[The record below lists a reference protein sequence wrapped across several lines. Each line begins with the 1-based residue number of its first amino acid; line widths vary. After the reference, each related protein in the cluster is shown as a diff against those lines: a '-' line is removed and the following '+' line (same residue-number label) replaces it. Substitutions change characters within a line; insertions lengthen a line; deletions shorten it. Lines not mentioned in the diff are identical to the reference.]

1 MPLRLL
7 VTVLGI
13 CWMCA
18 AAVKPLV
25 GQSNGQSNRSSP
37 EQGFTLRS
45 ETRSVLTDV
54 TVIDRNG
61 NPVRGLPS
69 SAFHVFDDNRPQDI
83 ASFEEHSARD
93 AAAAVSAPATAP
105 GVYSNDLVLH
115 PPSVLNVVLLDTT
128 NMRMEDQMYLSY
140 QLNKF
145 LKTLEP
151 GQQLAVY
158 LRNGP
163 AIIQLQGFTADHALL
178 AAAIRRGL
186 PRLMPQGREYLT
198 DSQTLQ
204 QLAVYLGQW
213 PGRKNVLWFSGGST
227 AFLMADAEVLG
238 IFNLDAADPDL
249 RRMFD
254 ELESSRIAV
263 YPIDARGL
271 TLNHGAT
278 IVGQQMRMSDEAE
291 ATGGRAFYSNNGLA
305 QIAKQVV
312 ETDGSFYTL
321 TYSPHDFHYD
331 NKWHKVKVT
340 VDGNG
345 YRLSYRHG
353 YFADGS
359 NGNDVPSG
367 TRNRLL
373 PDGTT
378 AMREEER
385 TVPLVF
391 AASVASGAVRPI
403 GGVATPEPATPPKK
417 RTMPLTIHYSVAADA
432 LTRRMLEGQP
442 KVLLGIAVLAFDENG
457 GLIGHDAEQFT
468 LRLNEERLRLTPHAP
483 VLLQQEIDLRKGEA
497 YLFVTM
503 WDMTSGHAGSIEMP
517 VQVPLPVNKTDAAIV
532 H

>member
-1 MPLRLL
+1 MPLRSL
-7 VTVLGI
+7 VAVLGI
-13 CWMCA
+13 CWMYA
-18 AAVKPLV
+18 AAVKPLD
-25 GQSNGQSNRSSP
+25 GQSKGSTA

-69 SAFHVFDDNRPQDI
+69 SVFHIFDDNRPQDI

-93 AAAAVSAPATAP
+93 TGAAASAPAGAA

-115 PPSVLNVVLLDTT
+115 PPSVLNIVLLDTT
-128 NMRMEDQMYLSY
+128 NIDVEDQMYLSF

-163 AIIQLQGFTADHALL
+163 AIVQLQGFTADHELL
-178 AAAIRRGL
+178 AAAIHRGL
-186 PRLMPQGREYLT
+186 PRFLPQGREYLT
-198 DSQTLQ
+198 DAQTLHE
-204 QLAVYLGQW
+204 LAVHLGQW

-227 AFLMADAEVLG
+227 AFLMADAEALS
-238 IFNLDAADPDL
+238 IFNMAGPNPDL
-249 RRMFD
+249 RPMYD

-271 TLNHGAT
+271 TLDHGAGML
-278 IVGQQMRMSDEAE
+278 GQQMMMSEEAE
-291 ATGGRAFYSNNGLA
+291 ATGGQAFYANNGLA
-305 QIAKQVV
+305 QIARKVT
-312 ETDGSFYTL
+312 ETDGSFYSL

-331 NKWHKVKVT
+331 NKWHKVRVT
-340 VDGNG
+340 VAGNG

-353 YFADGS
+353 YFADAS
-359 NGNDVPSG
+359 NGSDVPSG

-385 TVPLVF
+385 TVPIVF
-391 AASVASGAVRPI
+391 EASVAPRAVRPI
-403 GGVATPEPATPPKK
+403 SGMATPEPAAPPK
-417 RTMPLTIHYSVAADA
+417 RGTMPLTIHYSVPADSLA
-432 LTRRMLEGQP
+432 RRILDGQP

-468 LRLNEERLRLTPHAP
+468 LRLNEEKLRLTPHAP
-483 VLLQQEIDLRKGEA
+483 VLLQQQIDLRKGEA
-497 YLFVTM
+497 YLYVTM

-517 VQVPLPVNKTDAAIV
+517 VHVPMPVNKTDAAIV

>member
-1 MPLRLL
+1 MPLRSL
-7 VTVLGI
+7 VAVLGF

-18 AAVKPLV
+18 AAVKPLD
-25 GQSNGQSNRSSP
+25 GQSDGQRSGSAP
-37 EQGFTLRS
+37 AQGFTLRN
-45 ETRSVLTDV
+45 EARSVLTDV

-83 ASFEEHSARD
+83 ASFEEHSSRET
-93 AAAAVSAPATAP
+93 AAAASAPASAP

-115 PPSVLNVVLLDTT
+115 PPSVLNIVLLDTT
-128 NMRMEDQMYLSY
+128 NLRMEDQMYLSY
-140 QLNKF
+140 QLSKF

-163 AIIQLQGFTADHALL
+163 AIVPLQGFTADHELL

-186 PRLMPQGREYLT
+186 PRFMPPGREYLT

-227 AFLMADAEVLG
+227 AFLKADAEELG
-238 IFNLDAADPDL
+238 IFDLGAGDPDL
-249 RRMFD
+249 RNMYD

-271 TLNHGAT
+271 TLNHGSAL
-278 IVGQQMRMSDEAE
+278 IGQQMRMSEEAE
-291 ATGGRAFYSNNGLA
+291 ATGGQAFYSNNGLA
-305 QIAKQVV
+305 QITRKVV
-312 ETDGSFYTL
+312 DTDGSFYTL

-331 NKWHKVKVT
+331 NKWHRVKVT

-359 NGNDVPSG
+359 NGSDVPSG
-367 TRNRLL
+367 SRNRLL

-385 TVPLVF
+385 TVPIVF
-391 AASVASGAVRPI
+391 EASVASGAVMPI

-417 RTMPLTIHYSVAADA
+417 GTMPLTIHYSVAADA
-432 LTRRMLEGQP
+432 LTRRMVDGQA

-468 LRLNEERLRLTPHAP
+468 LRLNEERLRLTPHTP
-483 VLLQQEIDLRKGEA
+483 VLLQQQIDLRKGEA
-497 YLFVTM
+497 YLYVMM
-503 WDMTSGHAGSIEMP
+503 WDMTSGHAGTIEMP
-517 VQVPLPVNKTDAAIV
+517 VHVPLPANKTDAAMV